1 MKKWFTILIVIFGT
15 NLLRSQCT
23 PPATFAVG
31 PHYLPCGP
39 GSVVISAG
47 TNSATTTYSYSW
59 NGPPF
64 GAMSCPSGT
73 SCSNNSVNAPGVYTV
88 TIFDTTV
95 PGCFSTNTLSVF
107 QSTTLGVYLSGNDTI
122 CSGSSAYIWTSTYP
136 SSPPASFTWST
147 GSNLSSISVTP
158 TTTSIYSVT
167 AYNSAY
173 GCSGTGSF
181 TVTVKACVG
190 ISEHKT
196 NLHVSVAPN
205 PNNGKFNVAL
215 KTGMENAEIRIV
227 NAIGQE
233 VFKQNIKQGNNE
245 IDSGTLAKGIYHY
258 MIIQNKVPI
267 HRGKIIIE

>member
-1 MKKWFTILIVIFGT
+1 MKNLFTIVIVMLVTSFAGA
-15 NLLRSQCT
+15 QCT

-31 PHYLPCGP
+31 PYYLPCGP
-39 GSVVISAG
+39 GNVVISAG
-47 TNSATTTYSYSW
+47 TNSAATTYSYSW

-107 QSTTLGVYLSGNDTI
+107 QSTTLGVNLSGMDTI
-122 CSGSSAYIWTSTYP
+122 CSGSSAYIWATTYP

-147 GSNLSSISVTP
+147 GSNLSSITVSP

-190 ISEHKT
+190 IIENKT

-205 PNNGKFNVAL
+205 PNNGKFSVTINT
-215 KTGMENAEIRIV
+215 KSENAEIRIV

-233 VFKQNIKQGNNE
+233 VFKQTIKQGNNE
-245 IDSGTLAKGIYHY
+245 INTGTLAKGIYHY
-258 MIIQNKVPI
+258 TIDQNKRLVS
-267 HRGKIIIE
+267 RGKIIIE